1 MLRQRTKKNDKKI
14 FELIGGKNMEAL
26 FIIGLVVI
34 ICVFVAST
42 STERRVMHD
51 VDKMIQKNAKDSEKY
66 FKKEYGED
74 FGKKNH

>member
-26 FIIGLVVI
+26 LIIGFIVVLCMAI
-34 ICVFVAST
+34 PGIT
-42 STERRVMHD
+42 KETRVMHD
-51 VDKMIQKNAKDSEKY
+51 VDRMIEKNAKDSDNY

-74 FGKKNH
+74 FGKRNH

>member
-26 FIIGLVVI
+26 LIIGFIVVLCMAI
-34 ICVFVAST
+34 PGIAKET
-42 STERRVMHD
+42 RVMHD
-51 VDKMIQKNAKDSEKY
+51 VDRMIQKNAKDSEEY

-74 FGKKNH
+74 FGKRNH

>member
-1 MLRQRTKKNDKKI
+1 MEVLM
-14 FELIGGKNMEAL
+14 LIGL
-26 FIIGLVVI
+26 IVI

-51 VDKMIQKNAKDSEKY
+51 VDRMIEKNAKDSEKY

-74 FGKKNH
+74 FGKKSH